1 MAFASHF
8 ASVLSC
14 PQCSPEVTWL
24 VCFSALSVSIFIDC
38 CLHILAMFTSFF
50 GGSQFGQISLTG
62 GAFYSAS
69 FVFLGGVPR
78 HK

>member
-24 VCFSALSVSIFIDC
+24 DCFSALSVSIFIGVWENWL
-38 CLHILAMFTSFF
+38 CLRLFLEGVSLGKYRLLEVRIIQPRSFF
-50 GGSQFGQISLTG
+50 WD
-62 GAFYSAS
+62 
-69 FVFLGGVPR
+69 VPR
-78 HK
+78 LK